1 MRGYVYFGIAEIELI
16 EKFIKEFFSG
26 NEIFY
31 IKETIDAYKPSHE
44 LEISKKGRAF
54 SDKGE
59 VRWEEKDGGYNTLIL
74 TESRLENI
82 PAGISEVNGNWMV
95 EPNMKFYLVPITMGH
110 ISPSFKQ
117 YPKDTKHIIASIYKR
132 NGISTFI
139 SSRRFEK

>member
-1 MRGYVYFGIAEIELI
+1 MRGYVYFGIMEIGSLK
-16 EKFIKEFFSG
+16 KFIEEFFSG

-31 IKETIDAYKPSHE
+31 IKETINEYKPSHE
-44 LEISKKGRAF
+44 FEIRGRAF

-74 TESRLENI
+74 TDSRIENI
-82 PAGISEVNGNWMV
+82 PAGISEVGGNWMV

-117 YPKDTKHIIASIYKR
+117 YPNDAEYIIASIYKR